1 MRRFLAMKH
10 VLLALGLFAASGLGS
25 VAEADPGFMLADL
38 PTVIGAIDES
48 LVTHVIWTHQND
60 IKKCYEDGL
69 TRDPKIAGMMEIKF
83 LIGEDGAVMNSEVRS
98 STLGDEEV
106 EACIL
111 DSFFHMEFP
120 VPRRGR
126 PYVLGKFTFQPL

>member
-1 MRRFLAMKH
+1 MKR
-10 VLLALGLFAASGLGS
+10 VMLALGVFISAGLS
-25 VAEADPGFMLADL
+25 SDAQADPGFMLADL

-48 LVTHVIWTHQND
+48 LVTHVIWTHQSD

-69 TRDPKIAGMMEIKF
+69 TRNPKIAGMLEIKF
-83 LIGEDGAVMNSEVRS
+83 LIGEDGAVMNSEIRS

-111 DSFFHMEFP
+111 DSFFQMDFP
-120 VPRRGR
+120 EPRRGR
-126 PYVLGKFTFQPL
+126 PYVMSKFTFQPL